1 MGPEDLEVYW
11 RRECKPG
18 WVVEQ
23 EDKYK
28 QWDEAEKAKPKEEQE
43 WYQKWLRR
51 QENRPGVWANWKEP
65 EDAEIDENEQREDPD
80 DKEWRNYKQT
90 KEKYAKEFKPEEIET
105 YWRKTMK
112 PEWKVKEE
120 EDKKAHE
127 AAERAKPKEEQEWY
141 QKWLRRQENRP
152 GFAERWKQQEEADTP
167 EMYEGKKL
175 EPESKTEYT
184 WEELKVKYAKEFNE
198 EELKNYWKK
207 EMKWV
212 EE

>member
-1 MGPEDLEVYW
+1 MGEVYW

-18 WVVEQ
+18 WVAEQ

-65 EDAEIDENEQREDPD
+65 EDAEIYENEQREDPG
-80 DKEWRNYKQT
+80 DKEWQ
-90 KEKYAKEFKPEEIET
+90 I
-105 YWRKTMK
+105 
-112 PEWKVKEE
+112 KEE

-141 QKWLRRQENRP
+141 QKWLR
-152 GFAERWKQQEEADTP
+152 
-167 EMYEGKKL
+167 
-175 EPESKTEYT
+175 
-184 WEELKVKYAKEFNE
+184 
-198 EELKNYWKK
+198 
-207 EMKWV
+207 
-212 EE
+212 